1 MGNGIVLQLQTEALD
16 ETVDIETLLRKAYL
30 VAYKLKLDDFIK
42 WVKSEQ
48 DGYSGNVPTY
58 RIIRGEIKAWNPYRG
73 WCPVIMPADVAD
85 VANQMPIINPIST
98 VADSYDNSEGSIYLT
113 LPGELNELLN
123 KTTDGFPT
131 KFDFVTSKTEFH
143 KIISAVRNQ
152 ILDWALKLE
161 ESGIIGENLEFNASE
176 IEKAHSIQ
184 TINNFTNNFY
194 STSDNTQIAQGN
206 Q

>member
-1 MGNGIVLQLQTEALD
+1 M
-16 ETVDIETLLRKAYL
+16 
-30 VAYKLKLDDFIK
+30 F
-42 WVKSEQ
+42 
-48 DGYSGNVPTY
+48 
-58 RIIRGEIKAWNPYRG
+58 
-73 WCPVIMPADVAD
+73 
-85 VANQMPIINPIST
+85 
-98 VADSYDNSEGSIYLT
+98 
-113 LPGELNELLN
+113 N
-123 KTTDGFPT
+123 KTTDEFPT